1 MNDWNI
7 IGHDWAVRRLRQQ
20 IERGQFAQSHLFVG
34 LPMVG
39 KAALARALACGV
51 LSLGASDPARVQRLV
66 DHSRHPD
73 LTWVGAEDGTVKVE
87 QIRDMLHTLTLAPME
102 GPYRVAVLDDA
113 HLATESSKNA
123 ILKTLEEPNPSS
135 IIVLIA
141 PGTDGVLPTITS
153 RCQVLNLRPVPMQL
167 LTDALLA
174 RGMDPVRAD
183 LLTRLARGRPGWALH
198 ALEDDTVLE
207 QRTQRLD
214 ELEALFAANRTKR
227 FEYAEALSKAD
238 DDMIRMVLGEWL
250 LYWRDIVRASS
261 APDDPDPVRQKLHNV
276 DRTDAIL
283 RLASIVSVSTAAHM
297 VRMIANTLKY
307 VQQNASA
314 RLALDVLLLGMP
326 VI

>member
-20 IERGQFAQSHLFVG
+20 IERGQLAQSHLFVG

-39 KAALARALACGV
+39 KAALARALACAV
-51 LSLGASDPARVQRLV
+51 LTLGARDPARVQRLV

-207 QRTQRLD
+207 SRTQRLD

-227 FEYAEALSKAD
+227 FEYAEVLSKAG
-238 DDMIRMVLGEWL
+238 DDMIQTVLGEWL

-261 APDDPDPVRQKLHNV
+261 ATDDPDHVRQKLHNV

-283 RLASIVSVSTAAHM
+283 RLASIVSVSTAARM